1 MKRTLMVAGVLAVV
15 VLALLIL
22 ACGSE
27 PTPTSVPAT
36 PAPPAPTT
44 AVVSATEA
52 PTEVP
57 TAAPTTAVPESTPE
71 PSPTTAPAPA
81 PTAAAPIAAPAPT
94 ATPATPA
101 PTTAPTP
108 EGPEEVDLSDAY
120 FSMDQVLEVSIEI
133 AAEDWDTLRHQTRTF
148 EDLMAEIEEY
158 NLSRPFADIYTW
170 FPATV
175 TIDGETHTEVGVR
188 KKGFLGSQ
196 SDTKPS
202 LKLRYDKYVDGQSL
216 GGVMERMT
224 LNNSVQDPSMVNTCL
239 AYQVFAAAGLPSP
252 RCNFATVAVNGKN
265 LGLYVHVEELKKP
278 FLARHFDSAEGN
290 LYEGT
295 VSDFIPS
302 HRGTF
307 EKKTNEDEG
316 DWSDVNAVMAAL
328 QNPSDAGLVALSEIV
343 DLDRFLSFWATEVL
357 VGHWDGYT
365 GDRNNYHFYRET
377 DGKFVFIPWG
387 VDDTFHL
394 KDDPNPFDNI
404 SNPPP
409 SVLAFAAIPNRLYN
423 TPEWRAKYAE
433 RLKEVLEEAWN
444 EEELLVSV
452 DAMAAIVAEHVLP
465 DAKSEA
471 AKDTERVRKF
481 ILKRRGELLADL
493 TPEPPDWPEPEEGTG
508 AAGRDVDPSAFE
520 VHFETTWGS
529 NANPNP
535 LEEGRVTYLLSED
548 GVQTG
553 DALSWMGVTA
563 GATSPEEQLIL
574 PGVADTASI
583 TIMGSAGESGEI
595 EGVTLVLPRDMLTD
609 GTVLT
614 LGEDLIGGVAWGI
627 AAGAVEP
634 EWFEPLT
641 AVTLEL
647 TKAGSGPDAVISG
660 RLRGSTGENTG
671 PAREAI
677 ETGPVEIRFEAKWK
691 SKLSANPLME
701 GKVYELNESGEWV
714 LASQGEA
721 GATAGPASPEEAAE
735 IGVANAAMITVMGLY
750 PDLTVQGFTVWMP
763 IDRVVPGAKLV
774 IGEDT
779 GVGAAIWRK
788 PAGKFEPEGFIPITS
803 GGIDLTEGGTES
815 GAIISGLLHF
825 RIGPAELAALEG
837 EAPAAAPVDTSG
849 LSINEVAAK
858 GDPLDWFELY
868 NASDAAIALANLV
881 VADNLEGTGKRVAFP
896 AGTSIGPG
904 EYLQVEVDSDNWAGF
919 KLGGDE
925 ELGIWTSEGVL
936 VDSVDWDEGDSP
948 EGESYA
954 RLPDGTGE
962 FHTVVPTP
970 GEENEHH
977 H

>member
-22 ACGSE
+22 ACGSDA
-27 PTPTSVPAT
+27 TPTSVPAT

-71 PSPTTAPAPA
+71 PSPTTAPAPT
-81 PTAAAPIAAPAPT
+81 PTAAAPTAAPAPT

-120 FSMDQVLEVSIEI
+120 FSMDRVLEVSIEI

-170 FPATV
+170 FSATV

-239 AYQVFAAAGLPSP
+239 AYQVFAAAGPPSP

-377 DGKFVFIPWG
+377 GREVRVYPLG
-387 VDDTFHL
+387 RGRYV
-394 KDDPNPFDNI
+394 
-404 SNPPP
+404 PP
-409 SVLAFAAIPNRLYN
+409 
-423 TPEWRAKYAE
+423 
-433 RLKEVLEEAWN
+433 
-444 EEELLVSV
+444 
-452 DAMAAIVAEHVLP
+452 
-465 DAKSEA
+465 
-471 AKDTERVRKF
+471 
-481 ILKRRGELLADL
+481 
-493 TPEPPDWPEPEEGTG
+493 
-508 AAGRDVDPSAFE
+508 
-520 VHFETTWGS
+520 
-529 NANPNP
+529 
-535 LEEGRVTYLLSED
+535 
-548 GVQTG
+548 
-553 DALSWMGVTA
+553 
-563 GATSPEEQLIL
+563 
-574 PGVADTASI
+574 
-583 TIMGSAGESGEI
+583 
-595 EGVTLVLPRDMLTD
+595 
-609 GTVLT
+609 
-614 LGEDLIGGVAWGI
+614 
-627 AAGAVEP
+627 
-634 EWFEPLT
+634 
-641 AVTLEL
+641 
-647 TKAGSGPDAVISG
+647 
-660 RLRGSTGENTG
+660 
-671 PAREAI
+671 
-677 ETGPVEIRFEAKWK
+677 
-691 SKLSANPLME
+691 
-701 GKVYELNESGEWV
+701 
-714 LASQGEA
+714 
-721 GATAGPASPEEAAE
+721 
-735 IGVANAAMITVMGLY
+735 
-750 PDLTVQGFTVWMP
+750 
-763 IDRVVPGAKLV
+763 
-774 IGEDT
+774 
-779 GVGAAIWRK
+779 
-788 PAGKFEPEGFIPITS
+788 
-803 GGIDLTEGGTES
+803 
-815 GAIISGLLHF
+815 
-825 RIGPAELAALEG
+825 
-837 EAPAAAPVDTSG
+837 
-849 LSINEVAAK
+849 
-858 GDPLDWFELY
+858 
-868 NASDAAIALANLV
+868 
-881 VADNLEGTGKRVAFP
+881 
-896 AGTSIGPG
+896 
-904 EYLQVEVDSDNWAGF
+904 
-919 KLGGDE
+919 
-925 ELGIWTSEGVL
+925 
-936 VDSVDWDEGDSP
+936 
-948 EGESYA
+948 
-954 RLPDGTGE
+954 
-962 FHTVVPTP
+962 
-970 GEENEHH
+970 
-977 H
+977 